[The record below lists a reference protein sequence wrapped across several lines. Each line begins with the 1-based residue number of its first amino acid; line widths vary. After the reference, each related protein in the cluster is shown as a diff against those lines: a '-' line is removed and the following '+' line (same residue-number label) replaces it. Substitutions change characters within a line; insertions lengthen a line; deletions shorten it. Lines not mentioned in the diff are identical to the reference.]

1 MTSYCSSIHSLCSFS
16 SDEPFNLLS
25 SLHINGF
32 ICLWATPVVINKSP
46 NFKSTSRPASRPNR
60 YFYRL
65 RMANESEP

>member
-32 ICLWATPVVINKSP
+32 ICLWATPVVKNLQVGRGTLLSSILE
-46 NFKSTSRPASRPNR
+46 STNTAQPPH
-60 YFYRL
+60 FYPQL
-65 RMANESEP
+65 L

>member
-32 ICLWATPVVINKSP
+32 ICLWATPVVRSNAACSLNSGLLTWYDIE
-46 NFKSTSRPASRPNR
+46 
-60 YFYRL
+60 L
-65 RMANESEP
+65 W